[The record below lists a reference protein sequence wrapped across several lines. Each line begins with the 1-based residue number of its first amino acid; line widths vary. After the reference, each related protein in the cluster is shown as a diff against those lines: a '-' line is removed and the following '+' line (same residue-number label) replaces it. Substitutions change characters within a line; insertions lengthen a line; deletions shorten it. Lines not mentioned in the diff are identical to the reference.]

1 MTDNVPAGETRLDRI
16 ERHLEAIAEEN
27 RKIAGWFSQWRKDS
41 AERQKKLDQ
50 QIDKVSKDIAF
61 LYAVVNGHVRQSS
74 PPAHQAD

>member
-1 MTDNVPAGETRLDRI
+1 MSNNVPEGETRLDRI

-27 RKIAGWFSQWRKDS
+27 RKTARWFSEWRKVS
-41 AERQKKLDQ
+41 AERQKKLDE

-61 LYAVVNGHVRQSS
+61 LYAVVNGHVPQFS